1 MIANSN
7 NLEQTYGSFA
17 SKQASENKMALTLRP
32 NKNQLE
38 DIERLKQIFDVGT
51 ASRALLLAGKA
62 YLVQRDILQKMAK
75 SHAAL
80 EARLNRLVDLEQE
93 KLLICNQIDEIRE
106 AGKSDFDYH
115 IPTELDEISKLI
127 LRDSLPEREIS
138 HRWLLPG

>member
-1 MIANSN
+1 
-7 NLEQTYGSFA
+7 
-17 SKQASENKMALTLRP
+17 MALTLRP

-62 YLVQRDILQKMAK
+62 YLVQRDILQKVAK

-106 AGKSDFDYH
+106 AGKSDSDYH
-115 IPTELDEISKLI
+115 IPTELDEISKII